1 MLKSKYLLLYFLLLV
16 LVFPVYAG
24 NNSNIASGNDSI
36 LKGLTQDESILFNM
50 INDFRRQNKLSSIPL
65 SKDLCI
71 VAQTHIAD
79 LIKWKPQ
86 DKGCS
91 LHSWS
96 GSGKWT
102 SCCNT
107 KEVFGIQCMKSKP
120 REITGYPGDGYE
132 LIYWGEENATAVEAA
147 ELWRDVEAS
156 ADMILSR
163 SKWKAYQWKAI
174 GVGIKDG
181 YAVLWLGDKPDSESG
196 DDKEVNNVSVQQPAS
211 KTAVTTKP
219 VVKEKNSGKPDAAA
233 TPKPVTQNTPKQT
246 EKTVPGQSN
255 KPTANATGIKYYL
268 IISSLKTAEDAKTEL
283 KKIISK
289 GYTNAFILEGT
300 VYRIAISSFDNP
312 EKATQRKN
320 ELKETFPGIWVYK
333 K

>member
-1 MLKSKYLLLYFLLLV
+1 MPKSKYLLLYFLLLV
-16 LVFPVYAG
+16 LVFPAYAG
-24 NNSNIASGNDSI
+24 NNSNIARSSDSVMN
-36 LKGLTQDESILFNM
+36 GLTQDESILFNM

-181 YAVLWLGDKPDSESG
+181 YAVLWLGDKTDSESG
-196 DDKEVNNVSVQQPAS
+196 IEKQADNASVQQPAN
-211 KTAVTTKP
+211 KTTVNKP
-219 VVKEKNSGKPDAAA
+219 VVNEKNTGKPEA
-233 TPKPVTQNTPKQT
+233 TSKPVTQNTPKQI
-246 EKTVPGQSN
+246 EKTIPDQSN
-255 KPTANATGIKYYL
+255 KPSVNGTGIKYYL
-268 IISSLKTAEDAKTEL
+268 IVSSLKTAEDAKTEL

-289 GYTNAFILEGT
+289 GYPNAFIVEGT
-300 VYRIAISSFDNP
+300 VFRIAISSFDNP

-333 K
+333 N

>member
-16 LVFPVYAG
+16 LVFPAYAG

-181 YAVLWLGDKPDSESG
+181 YAVYSTG
-196 DDKEVNNVSVQQPAS
+196 
-211 KTAVTTKP
+211 
-219 VVKEKNSGKPDAAA
+219 SGKYNFNSVL
-233 TPKPVTQNTPKQT
+233 KP
-246 EKTVPGQSN
+246 
-255 KPTANATGIKYYL
+255 
-268 IISSLKTAEDAKTEL
+268 
-283 KKIISK
+283 
-289 GYTNAFILEGT
+289 
-300 VYRIAISSFDNP
+300 
-312 EKATQRKN
+312 
-320 ELKETFPGIWVYK
+320 
-333 K
+333 